1 MDNETPGEARKAR
14 WLTYVI
20 AFGITTIIFGTALYV
35 SNYFNDLRAAE
46 IRAAQDNI
54 SIDILSSETQFDL
67 LAEQSCRDISE
78 SSILSTELRSIAE
91 RLSYLE
97 GQSGVDTEE
106 LTSLKRYY
114 SLLQIKDI
122 LLMQRVSEKCRLNP
136 VFLFFYSNEGD
147 CDTCEEQGDVLTELS
162 RDYPQLRVYSFD
174 YNLAVSPLRTLI
186 NINNV
191 EDDLPALVI
200 KENVYYGFRDSEA
213 IKEILPE
220 LAKLKTA
227 TSTDKT
233 TEAKNSR

>member
-1 MDNETPGEARKAR
+1 MDSEHVGEARKAR

-54 SIDILSSETQFDL
+54 SIDILSIETQFDL

-78 SSILSTELRSIAE
+78 SSVLSTELRSIAE

-97 GQSGVDTEE
+97 SQTGVNVEE

-114 SLLQIKDI
+114 SLLQIKDL

-136 VFLFFYSNEGD
+136 VFILYFYSNEGD
-147 CDTCEEQGDVLTELS
+147 CEACEDQGDILTELS
-162 RDYPQLRVYSFD
+162 RSYPQLRVYSFD
-174 YNLAVSPLRTLI
+174 YNLSVSPLRTLI

-191 EDDLPALVI
+191 EKDLPALVI
-200 KENVYYGFRDSEA
+200 KEEVYYGFRSVDD
-213 IKEILPE
+213 IKQILPE
-220 LAKLKTA
+220 LATLQMA
-227 TSTDKT
+227 TSTRAATGTK
-233 TEAKNSR
+233 AR